1 VKRLF
6 RRAKD
11 ATIGIG
17 ARAAINSKLGG
28 IGEVTELAIDTGNR
42 TIRVQ
47 LELLGEHEP
56 IDISI
61 TEYELHRNPRGAQIT
76 IHRARASRQWMNSAL
91 EQFVIGKSFPIP
103 AKAEPFLK
111 LLG

>member
-1 VKRLF
+1 M
-6 RRAKD
+6 
-11 ATIGIG
+11 
-17 ARAAINSKLGG
+17 
-28 IGEVTELAIDTGNR
+28 TELLVDTKNK
-42 TIRVQ
+42 TVRVQ

-56 IDISI
+56 IDIAI
-61 TEYELHRNPRGAQIT
+61 TEYELHRNSRGARIT
-76 IHRARASRQWMNSAL
+76 IHRARASRQWMTTAL